1 MVPKTD
7 PGALAALREIES
19 VLDTRW
25 PESKIDPTLDRVSAL
40 LDLLGDPQRAYP
52 IVHITGTNGKTST
65 SRMTDALLAGA
76 GLRTGRF
83 TSPHLQLVTERISV
97 DGQPIDPARYVEV
110 FRDVEPYLAMVDA
123 GQPYPLSKFEVLTA
137 MAFAAFADTP
147 VDAAVIEVGLGG
159 TWDSTNVADGR
170 VAVVGP
176 VGVDHEKFLGKDPVG
191 IARDKAGII
200 KPGSI
205 AVLAEQSQPEI
216 MAELLRRAGDVEA
229 TVARQNEEFGVIDRR
244 IAVGGQLL
252 TLQGLGGV
260 YDEIFLPLHGAHQAS
275 NAAVALAAAEAFL
288 GAGKENQLD
297 VEAVRAAFAG
307 VRTPGRLERVRNAPT
322 VLLDAAHNPHGAR
335 ALAAALAEEFDFRK
349 LIAVL
354 GVMAD
359 KDVDGILGE
368 LEPVVNEVVLTA
380 VDSPRAMPVDEL
392 AAIAKGVFGEDR
404 IVVETRLDD
413 AIETAVG
420 LAEDIGEPGQPLS
433 GAGVLVTGSVVTV
446 GAARALFGKEPA

>member
-1 MVPKTD
+1 MPRTD

-25 PESKIDPTLDRVSAL
+25 PESKIDPTLDRVRAL

-52 IVHITGTNGKTST
+52 IVHVTGTNGKTSIT
-65 SRMTDALLAGA
+65 RMTDALLGGA

-97 DGQPIDPARYVEV
+97 DGKPIDPDRYVEV
-110 FRDVEPYLAMVDA
+110 FRDVEPYLGLVDA
-123 GQPYPLSKFEVLTA
+123 AQPHPLSKFEVLTA

-170 VAVVGP
+170 VAVIGP
-176 VGVDHEKFLGKDPVG
+176 VGVDHVAFLGSDPVG

-205 AVLAEQSQPEI
+205 AVLAEQERADVL
-216 MAELLRRAGDVEA
+216 AELLRRAGEVDA
-229 TVARQNEEFGVIDRR
+229 TVARQGEEFGVIDRR

-260 YDEIFLPLHGAHQAS
+260 YDEIFLPLHGAHQAR
-275 NAAVALAAAEAFL
+275 NASVALAAAEAFL
-288 GAGKENQLD
+288 GAGKDAQLD
-297 VEAVRAAFAG
+297 IEAVRAAFAA
-307 VRTPGRLERVRNAPT
+307 VTTPGRLEPVRAAPT

-335 ALAAALAEEFDFRK
+335 ALAAALTEEFDFRK
-349 LIAVL
+349 LIAVI

-368 LEPVVNEVVLTA
+368 LEPVVSEVVLTA

-392 AAIAKGVFGEDR
+392 AGIAKGVFGEDR

-420 LAEDIGEPGQPLS
+420 LAEEIGEPGQPLS

>member
-1 MVPKTD
+1 VVPKTD